1 MSLLGLPELLANFGR
16 IETELTVAT
25 ALGVGA
31 AADEISQAWVQN
43 IESDG
48 LVLTGRY
55 RDSISVAREAASA
68 EVYTDVDYAS
78 ILEYGDSRQAAHPVA
93 QRALDE
99 HAGEAIQGMA
109 ERLAV
114 VLA

>member
-1 MSLLGLPELLANFGR
+1 MSVLGLSELIANFGR
-16 IETELTVAT
+16 VELELAVAT
-25 ALGVGA
+25 ERGVDA

-43 IESDG
+43 IEDEG

-55 RDSISVAREAASA
+55 RDSISVDREGLDA

-99 HAGEAIQGMA
+99 HAGDAIDSLA